1 MDIKIKKILID
12 FGIRYTKVGFINE
25 SEPIKILETPSLIN
39 IEEYLEEKSD
49 SENALSFINNSF
61 KKKLEI
67 EEFATRIINDI
78 LQIYKLDNKYT
89 NYCYILFDLDLKEN
103 FHDIFTSFIKY
114 IFETFSFISS
124 IKIIP
129 KKIFP
134 VFVSGF
140 HSGIILNSGYS
151 YSTITVVNNGL
162 CVISKKIG
170 YCSCDMQKALYNLIL
185 KDIKN
190 GKCGNKFDQKNFEL
204 LKNNLIKYMDDF
216 MVRISYILN
225 KKLSQEYKQ
234 ISSNEEESN
243 EKENYAKIGFYN
255 NVPTFKIDFNT
266 RIFVGEKLFGENN
279 EKNMAY
285 LLLKTL
291 LENVPCEIRKKI
303 GSNIILSGGLTMLEG
318 FFQRFSDEINF
329 IMDNNNEFKKLRGI
343 RNDLRVHKIIYPRNI
358 LSWVGASLFLGS
370 NKVNFP
376 GNEINRE
383 IKENNIIEKKID
395 NDELNKIFANLRI

>member
-185 KDIKN
+185 EDIKN

-255 NVPTFKIDFNT
+255 DVPTFKIDFNT

-291 LENVPCEIRKKI
+291 LENVPCEIRKK
-303 GSNIILSGGLTMLEG
+303 NW
-318 FFQRFSDEINF
+318 
-329 IMDNNNEFKKLRGI
+329 K
-343 RNDLRVHKIIYPRNI
+343 
-358 LSWVGASLFLGS
+358 
-370 NKVNFP
+370 
-376 GNEINRE
+376 
-383 IKENNIIEKKID
+383 
-395 NDELNKIFANLRI
+395 